1 MGRLAMFGLSG
12 EQIVIV
18 ASAILSMFSAIAV
31 ARIRQR
37 PESEKSKVDKFGFF
51 YDQYKILYEE
61 AVSRVDTL
69 QLENKELS
77 EEIKKLE
84 EQIDKLEEIIKVK
97 NQKELDLSLEERE
110 INKLQEDLLYWKQEA
125 LTGYVLLGIEPE
137 EERK

>member
-1 MGRLAMFGLSG
+1 MGRLAMFGLTG
-12 EQIVIV
+12 EQIAII

-31 ARIRQR
+31 ARIRQH
-37 PESEKSKVDKFGFF
+37 PESEKSKVDKFSFF

-61 AVSRVDTL
+61 AISRVETL
-69 QLENKELS
+69 QLENQELS
-77 EEIKKLE
+77 AEIKKLE

-97 NQKELDLSLEERE
+97 NEKELYSSLEERE

-125 LTGYVLLGIEPE
+125 LTGYILLGIEPE

>member
-1 MGRLAMFGLSG
+1 MFGLKG
-12 EQIVIV
+12 EQVVIV
-18 ASAILSMFSAIAV
+18 VSAILSMFSAIAV

-37 PESEKSKVDKFGFF
+37 PESEKSKVDKFSFF
-51 YDQYKILYEE
+51 YDQYKILYDE
-61 AVSRVDTL
+61 AMNQVKTL
-69 QLENKELS
+69 QLENRELFA
-77 EEIKKLE
+77 EIKKLE

-97 NQKELDLSLEERE
+97 NEKELCSSLEERE

>member
-1 MGRLAMFGLSG
+1 MGRLTMFGLKG

-18 ASAILSMFSAIAV
+18 ISAAISMFSAIAV
-31 ARIRQR
+31 ARIRHR
-37 PESEKSKVDKFGFF
+37 PESEKSKVDKFSFF

-61 AVSRVDTL
+61 AMNQVKTL
-69 QLENKELS
+69 QLENRELFA
-77 EEIKKLE
+77 EIKKLE

-97 NQKELDLSLEERE
+97 NEKELCSSLEERE

>member
-1 MGRLAMFGLSG
+1 MFGLKG
-12 EQIVIV
+12 EQVVIV
-18 ASAILSMFSAIAV
+18 VSAILSMFSAIAV

-37 PESEKSKVDKFGFF
+37 PESEKSKVDKFSFF

-61 AVSRVDTL
+61 AINQVKTL
-69 QLENKELS
+69 QLENRELFA
-77 EEIKKLE
+77 EIKKLE

-97 NQKELDLSLEERE
+97 NEKEVCLSLEERE

-125 LTGYVLLGIEPE
+125 LTGYVLLGIESE